1 MVDYWSVVVDCSRS
15 KIKGLN
21 PLQIYNMKQ
30 ALSSILTI
38 IFLHIFCKNPQR
50 SQIHRFTCS
59 QGGDRDDRENRDD
72 RESTTG
78 TTETA
83 ETAETTETAEK
94 KMIPEFRCR
103 PFRLCR
109 LFRP

>member
-1 MVDYWSVVVDCSRS
+1 MIYYWSVVVDCSRS
-15 KIKGLN
+15 KVKGLN

-59 QGGDRDDRENRDD
+59 RGGVGVIGKIGRIGAIGAI
-72 RESTTG
+72 G
-78 TTETA
+78 T
-83 ETAETTETAEK
+83 
-94 KMIPEFRCR
+94 IG
-103 PFRLCR
+103 
-109 LFRP
+109 

>member
-1 MVDYWSVVVDCSRS
+1 MVDYWSVVVDCLRS
-15 KIKGLN
+15 KAKGLN

-59 QGGDRDDRENRDD
+59 QGGRGVRFRDASLDRVLWGRW
-72 RESTTG
+72 G
-78 TTETA
+78 
-83 ETAETTETAEK
+83 
-94 KMIPEFRCR
+94 
-103 PFRLCR
+103 
-109 LFRP
+109 

>member
-15 KIKGLN
+15 KAKGLN

-59 QGGDRDDRENRDD
+59 QGGVLGYWGELGNTGENWVALGR
-72 RESTTG
+72 TG
-78 TTETA
+78 
-83 ETAETTETAEK
+83 
-94 KMIPEFRCR
+94 
-103 PFRLCR
+103 
-109 LFRP
+109 